1 MPPLGSCCATGAT
14 AAAAPRGRRGLEAGA
29 AGGRGRM
36 GGAAN
41 AAVPL
46 AAAARL
52 RSVGVEG
59 SLAGAVPLPGLG
71 GFLSAS
77 CRPETAESDARSEVD
92 SVAPLGAPD
101 VGDAPGGARA
111 LPADD
116 DPVRAS
122 RRTYPPRVTEPGDGC
137 QAADEALAGAWAA
150 IVGEGVIRSGRGKR
164 GRVCPGQL
172 RWIGS
177 AEGGKPSGTLGVVAS
192 EDGSSPGER
201 DVRVLTGATA
211 REGVSHSRD
220 IGHEGSRFL
229 VRRTEGAAL
238 EVNLLHGGLVKT
250 AESLLEGSPAP
261 EARGK
266 GVLKGE

>member
-46 AAAARL
+46 AAAARFGG
-52 RSVGVEG
+52 VGVEG

-122 RRTYPPRVTEPGDGC
+122 RRAYPPRVTAPGDGS
-137 QAADEALAGAWAA
+137 QAANGTLAGAWGI
-150 IVGEGVIRSGRGKR
+150 IVSKSVIRSSRCQR
-164 GRVCPGQL
+164 GRVCPG
-172 RWIGS
+172 
-177 AEGGKPSGTLGVVAS
+177 
-192 EDGSSPGER
+192 
-201 DVRVLTGATA
+201 
-211 REGVSHSRD
+211 
-220 IGHEGSRFL
+220 
-229 VRRTEGAAL
+229 
-238 EVNLLHGGLVKT
+238 
-250 AESLLEGSPAP
+250 
-261 EARGK
+261 
-266 GVLKGE
+266 